1 MILEIVADLGYL
13 VLFIN
18 TLLFLKSFSSK
29 GKAHK
34 IFGIYLLCMFL
45 IQISAKAMHFFKLNN
60 LMLSHFYFIA
70 QFILLSCFYL
80 NLRMDAF
87 QTKTIKVGFAFCLGV
102 LGMQYLLDATAFLK
116 FNLFEIFI
124 TSFLLIIYSTFYLYN
139 LLNEKKEFY
148 YINLGIL
155 IYLFGSTVIFLAGN
169 LTTIYKL
176 RFVFN
181 IWILNAFLYLIYQL
195 LILFEW
201 RKNYSNQLKLKNG

>member
-1 MILEIVADLGYL
+1 MFLEILADLGCLILL
-13 VLFIN
+13 VN
-18 TLLFLKSFSSK
+18 TVLFLKGFSSN
-29 GKAHK
+29 GKAYK
-34 IFGIYLLCMFL
+34 FFGIYLLCMFL
-45 IQISAKAMHFFKLNN
+45 IQTSAKALHFFQINN

-70 QFILLSCFYL
+70 QFVLLSFFYL
-80 NLRMDAF
+80 NLRLESF
-87 QTKTIKVGFAFCLGV
+87 QAKSIKMGFVFCLVV
-102 LGMQYLLDATAFLK
+102 LGIQFALDSTAFLK

-148 YINLGIL
+148 YVNLGVL

-181 IWILNAFLYLIYQL
+181 IWILNAVLYVIYQL
-195 LILFEW
+195 MILFQW
-201 RKNYSNQLKLKNG
+201 KKSYSKQTSLKNG